1 MLRLTR
7 VLSRP
12 RDSDPERRL
21 SGPLL
26 SDRKTW
32 IAITLFWTIVGLGS
46 WWIEYALSFGSP
58 EGPMTLGRAAA
69 RLVYAALWWGVSV
82 IAVWVSDTLT
92 VRHVRQYSRFL
103 VHILVGGV
111 VAVTWATLA
120 YYINLAIIP
129 GWLPLGLGRMLNTT
143 FMTSYFYYMGLVVLA
158 HGVSYAR
165 ESHAREVAALQKA
178 RLSVQA
184 QLQALKMELQPH
196 FLFNTLHAIS
206 ALMHRDVKGANE
218 MLVLLADMLETALQN
233 VRDAEVTLH
242 EEIETVKLYLKIHQ
256 IRYGNR
262 LRTEYDIDEVALNAR
277 VPHLIFQPL
286 VENAIK
292 HGITGRARGGRIRL
306 IVRATEERL
315 RLMVEDD
322 GLGMR
327 DTRPSMGL
335 GLTNTRERLVFMY
348 GEDHEFVIREAPGG
362 GVRVEVSIP
371 LRTGEPTDRNP

>member
-1 MLRLTR
+1 
-7 VLSRP
+7 
-12 RDSDPERRL
+12 
-21 SGPLL
+21 
-26 SDRKTW
+26 
-32 IAITLFWTIVGLGS
+32 
-46 WWIEYALSFGSP
+46 
-58 EGPMTLGRAAA
+58 MTLGRAAA
-69 RLVYAALWWGVSV
+69 RLVYAVLWWGVSV
-82 IAVWVSDTLT
+82 VAVWVSDTLT
-92 VRHVRQYSRFL
+92 VRHYRQYSRFL

-129 GWLPLGLGRMLNTT
+129 GWLPLGLRRMLITT
-143 FMTSYFYYMGLVVLA
+143 FMTSYFYYMGIVVLA

-233 VRDAEVTLH
+233 VRDAEVTLR
-242 EEIETVKLYLKIHQ
+242 EEVETVKLYLKIHQ
-256 IRYGNR
+256 IRYGDR
-262 LRTEYDIDEVALNAR
+262 LRTEYDIDADALDAR
-277 VPHLIFQPL
+277 VPHLIFQPIA
-286 VENAIK
+286 ENAIK
-292 HGITGRARGGRIRL
+292 HGIAGRARGGRIL
-306 IVRATEERL
+306 LTARAAGKQL
-315 RLMVEDD
+315 RLTVEDD

-327 DTRPSMGL
+327 DTQPSAGL
-335 GLTNTRERLVFMY
+335 GLMNTRERLTFLY
-348 GEDHEFVIREAPGG
+348 GDDHEFTIREAPGG

-371 LRTGEPTDRNP
+371 LRIEEPADPNP